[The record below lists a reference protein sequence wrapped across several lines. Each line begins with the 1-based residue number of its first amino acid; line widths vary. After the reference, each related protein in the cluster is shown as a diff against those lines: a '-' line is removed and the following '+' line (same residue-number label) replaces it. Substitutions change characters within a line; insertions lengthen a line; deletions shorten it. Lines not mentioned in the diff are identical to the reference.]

1 MSDPLDVFGDEQSRQ
16 TDLLAGLHNGE
27 WLDAQ
32 DFPPLRYAIPGLVP
46 EGLSLIVGA
55 PKIGKS
61 WWALNTC
68 LAAAS
73 GGVAL
78 GHIPVGQP
86 RPVLYLA
93 LEDSDRRLQSRCRQL
108 LGDEAIPP
116 QFEYLTR
123 IGSPG
128 EIISTL
134 TAWLGR
140 HEGEQPFVIVDTLG
154 KIMPLALQG
163 ESTYQRDY
171 RITSELK
178 QLSDDEPGSAIGI
191 NHHDRKAGS
200 DDFVDHVSG
209 TNGLAGGADTILVLS
224 RDRNEQAGLLR
235 VTGRDVPEGEYALT
249 FTHGAQWQLDGADL
263 HAAAAAASTARVTA
277 GLGDRSAAIIAYI
290 SKHPDGV
297 RAEGVATALEM
308 GTNEASTYLARL
320 NDAGRIQRP
329 QRGLYT
335 PVVTVT
341 SVTSDRSAIPARNT
355 HNTTNTP
362 TGEQLARTEHA
373 ASTPTDTS
381 VSSRGLPPGWMEQED
396 LRRRET
402 SAAARAGRVER
413 AR

>member
-1 MSDPLDVFGDEQSRQ
+1 MSDPVDFFTDEQSRP

-78 GHIPVGQP
+78 GHIWVGQP

-116 QFEYLTR
+116 RFEYLTR

-154 KIMPLALQG
+154 KVMPLALQG
-163 ESTYQRDY
+163 ELPARLSNHLRTQAAQRRRTRLRHRHQPSRPQG
-171 RITSELK
+171 RIGRLRRPRLRDQRT
-178 QLSDDEPGSAIGI
+178 GGWRR
-191 NHHDRKAGS
+191 HHLGP
-200 DDFVDHVSG
+200 VSR
-209 TNGLAGGADTILVLS
+209 S
-224 RDRNEQAGLLR
+224 QQAGR
-235 VTGRDVPEGEYALT
+235 
-249 FTHGAQWQLDGADL
+249 
-263 HAAAAAASTARVTA
+263 AAAGHRP
-277 GLGDRSAAIIAYI
+277 GRSGG
-290 SKHPDGV
+290 GV
-297 RAEGVATALEM
+297 RTHVHPW
-308 GTNEASTYLARL
+308 R
-320 NDAGRIQRP
+320 
-329 QRGLYT
+329 
-335 PVVTVT
+335 
-341 SVTSDRSAIPARNT
+341 SV
-355 HNTTNTP
+355 
-362 TGEQLARTEHA
+362 
-373 ASTPTDTS
+373 
-381 VSSRGLPPGWMEQED
+381 
-396 LRRRET
+396 
-402 SAAARAGRVER
+402 AARWG
-413 AR
+413 

>member
-1 MSDPLDVFGDEQSRQ
+1 MSPQASPLDVFEDEKSP
-16 TDLLAGLHNGE
+16 TDLLAGLRNGE

-68 LAAAS
+68 LAAAA

-78 GHIPVGQP
+78 GHIPVGHP

-108 LGDEAIPP
+108 LGDGAIPAR
-116 QFEYLTR
+116 FEYLTR

-128 EIISTL
+128 EIITTL
-134 TAWLGR
+134 IAWLGR
-140 HEGEQPFVIVDTLG
+140 HEGEQPFVIIDTLG
-154 KIMPLALQG
+154 KVMPLAMQG

-171 RITSELK
+171 RIMSDLK
-178 QLSDDEPGSAIGI
+178 ELSDDEPGSAIGI
-191 NHHDRKAGS
+191 NHHDRKAAS
-200 DDFVDHVSG
+200 DDFVDHFSG

-249 FTHGAQWQLDGADL
+249 FTHGAHWQIDGDDL
-263 HAAAAAASTARVTA
+263 AAAAAAARTHRVMS

-290 SKHPDGV
+290 GQHP
-297 RAEGVATALEM
+297 EGVHAEDVALELTM
-308 GTNEASTYLARL
+308 ENNAARAYLGRL
-320 NDAGRIQRP
+320 LDAGRIQRP
-329 QRGLYT
+329 HRGVYT
-335 PVVTVT
+335 PVASVASVAFRGAETSGGNISNTSNGPRGADPPVVTT
-341 SVTSDRSAIPARNT
+341 SSVTAPGDPAAITRLR
-355 HNTTNTP
+355 
-362 TGEQLARTEHA
+362 ELAA
-373 ASTPTDTS
+373 LNA
-381 VSSRGLPPGWMEQED
+381 W
-396 LRRRET
+396 RRP
-402 SAAARAGRVER
+402 
-413 AR
+413 